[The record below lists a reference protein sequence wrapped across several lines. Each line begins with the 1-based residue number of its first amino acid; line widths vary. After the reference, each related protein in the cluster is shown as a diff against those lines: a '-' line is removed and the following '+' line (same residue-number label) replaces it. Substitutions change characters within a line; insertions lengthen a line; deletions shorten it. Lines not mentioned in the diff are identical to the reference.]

1 MVGARIPTFL
11 DLEANSMNTRM
22 TMVAVAA
29 VSLAVGYALG
39 YGQRTGF
46 ATSPAAAAEVAPHAG
61 HVMVDEHAGHAAEAM
76 AGGAV
81 QAASSNPRLP
91 APTEGASARLDASPR
106 HSEFVKTTAN
116 GAPLNMWVVY
126 PERAEKAPVIVVIH
140 GASAFDSWIRGVGDQ
155 LASEGFIAVVPDLLT
170 GKGPSGGGT
179 ESFSGSDA
187 LGKAI
192 QSLTRDEI
200 IARLHAA
207 RDYGLKLPAASGR
220 NAVLGFCFGGSQ
232 TFMYSTQQPGLHA
245 AVVFYG
251 SAPAQP
257 GTPSAGPGTTPTS
270 YTPAADMLAKIT
282 APVLGLYGGADARI
296 NATVPA
302 TQATM
307 KQLGKIYEPHF
318 FEGAGHAFL
327 SGQGGQNGANL
338 KATEQAWP
346 IAIGFLRRHLEG
358 RT

>member
-1 MVGARIPTFL
+1 LEDKSMKTRI
-11 DLEANSMNTRM
+11 
-22 TMVAVAA
+22 TMVAVAV
-29 VSLAVGYALG
+29 VSLAVGYAIG
-39 YGQRTGF
+39 YGQRAGL
-46 ATSPAAAAEVAPHAG
+46 AASPAEAAAIDPHAG
-61 HVMVDEHAGHAAEAM
+61 HIMVDEHAGHAAEAM
-76 AGGAV
+76 ASASQAV
-81 QAASSNPRLP
+81 ASNPRLP
-91 APTEGASARLDASPR
+91 AATEGAKARLNSSPR
-106 HSEFVKTTAN
+106 HAEFVKTTAN
-116 GAPLNMWVVY
+116 GAPLDMWVVY
-126 PERAEKAPVIVVIH
+126 PQRAEKAPVVVVIH
-140 GASAFDSWIRGVGDQ
+140 GASAFDDWIRGVGDQ

-170 GKGPSGGGT
+170 GKGPNGGGT
-179 ESFSGSDA
+179 DSFADA
-187 LGKAI
+187 DARGKAI
-192 QSLTRDEI
+192 QSLQRDEI

-257 GTPSAGPGTTPTS
+257 GSPSAGPGAAPPAS
-270 YTPAADMLAKIT
+270 YTPAADMLARIA

-302 TQATM
+302 TQAKM
-307 KQLGKIYEPHF
+307 KELGKIYEPHF

-327 SGQGGQNGANL
+327 SGQGGMNGANL

-346 IAIGFLRRHLEG
+346 IAIGFLKRHLEG